1 MTKELWKQLK
11 QNNSFSQT
19 HWPTFTILTF
29 DVLLSLISWRISFLS
44 APFFVFSQLL
54 LCLAL
59 FHSYLILHEAAH
71 SAVAQNRSV
80 NDLVGQICGWF
91 LFMPFLSRQS
101 SHLLHHTWAG
111 HPRRDP
117 ANNRMIQKFSVITP
131 KEVKHLE
138 FVWKYW
144 FPAIIINDRI
154 GLWRAPFQQSDSGL
168 KSPRVKSEIRWA
180 YLYAAF
186 YFLVG
191 SFILFSGS
199 AQHFFL
205 WYLPALFVCFLVEEL
220 ANLPHHAET
229 KLLDDSD
236 KALPYW
242 EQHQV
247 THSCKNVPVWSRFV
261 LLNFNMHTA
270 HHLFPT
276 APWYGLPELQ
286 NQIRLICPDIISE
299 HETKN
304 ELEWS
309 LLNRRKPLLSIMG
322 HYFYKIAQP
331 RSY

>member
-229 KLLDDSD
+229 KLLDDS
-236 KALPYW
+236 AAGVGGAGRASWLRS
-242 EQHQV
+242 Q
-247 THSCKNVPVWSRFV
+247 SCAQGAA
-261 LLNFNMHTA
+261 M
-270 HHLFPT
+270 T
-276 APWYGLPELQ
+276 APTESKPAPRKRYDKPAVRSSALFERRSLSCGIQPSD
-286 NQIRLICPDIISE
+286 PDVDPSCGTF
-299 HETKN
+299 HQ
-304 ELEWS
+304 S
-309 LLNRRKPLLSIMG
+309 V
-322 HYFYKIAQP
+322 
-331 RSY
+331 